1 MKRLQRYY
9 YLVATPVL
17 FLAFGAIYFFQEI
30 ANTVRGNPHPQI
42 NYIIFMLII
51 CGSALML
58 MHIQR
63 INREGALIKEFFAS
77 VKKQESGNES
87 ATRRW
92 LDQVKQKNKH
102 DVIDILELVL
112 DHHGKAL
119 GPVQHSAIESEIA
132 HFQSQQQRRLLLA
145 QFLSGLMVGMGLLGT
160 FIGLLGALEEIGKL
174 IGSFTTGPGMTDPV
188 AAVTELVA
196 RLTGPMKAMGI
207 AFSASLFGVLG
218 SLIMTMLMVFVKGAN
233 SELLSL
239 LQSRVSRL
247 TDISA
252 NPGFNESGVQPLQNA
267 LSELAT
273 HSPLLQGLT
282 IALDQSERRVRQL
295 LAGLQELTAQVQQT
309 AQIQS
314 QTLQVMTQQNMLQQ
328 QNEKVL
334 EQARLEINESLQIQL
349 RAEQRHTEGHQIL
362 SQMQMLVRETLLRQE
377 PFQES
382 LRDLQQA
389 FTEESRAQ
397 QVLWQDSLQAGQK
410 QLQTQVHEERV
421 QWLSRLQDWGQQ
433 QQQTQQHLL
442 QWVLDQDEK
451 QANKNI
457 QSQQIQDS
465 LLLDRKT
472 WESAFRTL
480 SELMQQASLQLTGDS
495 QQRNDLI
502 KQTRDWLDEK
512 QARHEQI
519 LHYLKI
525 QDLKVPV

>member
-9 YLVATPVL
+9 YLVATPIL

-51 CGSALML
+51 SGSALML

-63 INREGALIKEFFAS
+63 INREGALIKEFFAT

-92 LDQVKQKNKH
+92 LEQVKQKNKH

-112 DHHGKAL
+112 DHHGRAL
-119 GPVQHSAIESEIA
+119 GPVQHSAIESEIS

-174 IGSFTTGPGMTDPV
+174 IGSFTTGPGMSDPV

-247 TDISA
+247 TDISG
-252 NPGFNESGVQPLQNA
+252 NPDFNDSGVQPLQTA

-282 IALDQSERRVRQL
+282 VALDQSERKVRQL

-309 AQIQS
+309 AKIQN

-334 EQARLEINESLQIQL
+334 DQVRLEINESLQIQI

-362 SQMQMLVRETLLRQE
+362 SQLQMLVRETLLRQE

-382 LRDLQQA
+382 LRHLQQA

-397 QVLWQDSLQAGQK
+397 QVLWQESLQASHK
-410 QLQTQVHEERV
+410 QMQTQVHEERD
-421 QWLSRLQDWGQQ
+421 QWLSRFQDWGQK
-433 QQQTQQHLL
+433 QQQTQQNLL
-442 QWVLDQDEK
+442 QWVLDQDER
-451 QANKNI
+451 QANKNV
-457 QSQQIQDS
+457 QWQQIQDS
-465 LLLDRKT
+465 LMLDRKT

-502 KQTRDWLDEK
+502 QQTRIWLDEK

-525 QDLKVPV
+525 QDLKVSV